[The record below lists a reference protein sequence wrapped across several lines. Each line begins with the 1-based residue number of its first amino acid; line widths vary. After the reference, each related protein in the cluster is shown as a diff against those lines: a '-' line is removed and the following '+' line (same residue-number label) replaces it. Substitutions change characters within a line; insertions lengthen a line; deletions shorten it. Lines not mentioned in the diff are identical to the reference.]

1 MAKIRVRLVRS
12 IIGVKPKQQATIRCL
27 GLRKIGS
34 NREHEMIPAILGM
47 IRIVSHL
54 ITVEEVK

>member
-1 MAKIRVRLVRS
+1 M
-12 IIGVKPKQQATIRCL
+12 KPKQQATVRCL

-34 NREHEMIPAILGM
+34 SREYKAIPAILGM

>member
-1 MAKIRVRLVRS
+1 MAKIRVRLVHS
-12 IIGVKPKQQATIRCL
+12 TIGMKPKQQATVRCL

-34 NREHEMIPAILGM
+34 SREYKAIPAILGM